1 MKRCTKWRGLGLG
14 RRETSLETLAEKPDF
29 FLLRTALNDRP
40 QGPPT
45 ASHQPPT
52 PPTTNRQPPIATNRR
67 QPPTFEVE
75 KVP

>member
-1 MKRCTKWRGLGLG
+1 MACTCMVGG
-14 RRETSLETLAEKPDF
+14 SLRSLF
-29 FLLRTALNDRP
+29 FLLKTAIKDRP

-45 ASHQPPT
+45 P
-52 PPTTNRQPPIATNRR
+52 NRQPPTANR